1 MTLED
6 KITVLYSIAPGV
18 NRYEDKEKFKKMV
31 RTFPVIT
38 KELKVLNDPLINLAV
53 LIHQLEDEQRMQ
65 GAKSS
70 GKGNALK
77 VAEKVL
83 KRNKDIRNGLCYA
96 NIVDGNQYIC
106 DGRIGVCYSEGNHLP
121 LEEMP
126 KDIQPLDTLPKFF
139 ADMDGIDI
147 ELPDLKALKNYIKM
161 QKSLHKGDKNY
172 CMLFDFGVGKYQVN
186 AQFLAEVIE
195 MLPDAKAKMQDQ
207 KVVFED
213 ENGNKGLLMVVR
225 VDSTGKRTEL

>member
-1 MTLED
+1 MTIED
-6 KITVLYSIAPGV
+6 KIAILYQIAPAVDGF
-18 NRYEDKEKFKKMV
+18 NDAESFKKLV
-31 RTFPVIT
+31 KTVNAFKST
-38 KELKVLNDPLINLAV
+38 DHAFLKLAGLIAT
-53 LIHQLEDEQRMQ
+53 LEKEQRMQ
-65 GAKSS
+65 GAKSA

-77 VAEKVL
+77 IAEKVL
-83 KRNKDIRNGLCYA
+83 KRNANTRRNLCFA
-96 NIVDGNQYIC
+96 NIIDGKQYIC
-106 DGRIGVCYSEGNHLP
+106 DGYVCVCYAEGNHLP

-126 KDIQPLDTLPKFF
+126 SDLQPMDSLPKLF

-172 CMLFDFGVGKYQVN
+172 RIPFDFGVGKYQVD
-186 AQFLAEVIE
+186 AQLLAEMIE

-207 KVVFED
+207 KIVFED

-225 VDSTGKRTEL
+225 VDSTGKKTEI

>member
-6 KITVLYSIAPGV
+6 KITVLYSIAPAVQGFTS
-18 NRYEDKEKFKKMV
+18 EDSFKKLV
-31 RTFPVIT
+31 KET
-38 KELKVLNDPLINLAV
+38 KYMRVSLADLPLIKLANA
-53 LIHQLEDEQRMQ
+53 IRELEDEQRMQ

-83 KRNKDIRNGLCYA
+83 KRNAETRKNLCYA
-96 NIVDGNQYIC
+96 NVIGDKQYIC
-106 DGRIGVCYSEGNHLP
+106 DGYVCICYAEGNHLP
-121 LEEMP
+121 LEAIP
-126 KDIQPLDTLPKFF
+126 SDLQPMDALPKFF

-147 ELPDLKALKNYIKM
+147 ELPELKALKNYIKM
-161 QKSLHKGDKNY
+161 QKSLHKGEKNY
-172 CMLFDFGVGKYQVN
+172 RMLFDFGVGKHQVD
-186 AQFLAEVIE
+186 AQLLTEMIE

-225 VDSTGKRTEL
+225 ADSTGKRTEI